1 MRPTLQEYMLALAGV
16 AALRTTCAKRAVGCV
31 LADHSNHV
39 LSIGYNGVA
48 SGLPHCIDG
57 YYCDRANDECLG
69 LHAEANAV
77 AQCRAPQFIHT
88 AYVTLGPCKSC
99 IKLLAATTCQV
110 LVVRTKLEDP
120 WPKQFWESLGR
131 KYVVA
136 TVN

>member
-1 MRPTLQEYMLALAGV
+1 MRPTIEEYMLALAGV

-31 LADHSNHV
+31 LADLDNHV
-39 LSIGYNGVA
+39 LAIGYNGTA
-48 SGLPHCIDG
+48 KGLPHCNEG
-57 YYCDRANDECLG
+57 RMCLVHLDECLG

-77 AQCRAPQFIHT
+77 AQCRAPHAIHT

-110 LVVRTKLEDP
+110 IVVRTENEDQ
-120 WPKQFWESLGR
+120 WPKQFWLSLGR

-136 TVN
+136 AAN